1 MDPRQQPPQLP
12 FSRNATSQYSR
23 SPFPPS
29 SNTTANSTPNQSPFP
44 PVSHPHGEHQRRS
57 SENPYY
63 SSGPRSYPQEP
74 NNAGPPPPS
83 SGHSRHPSAS
93 SLPPGAPLNR
103 NMPPP
108 GSPPQ
113 PGNPPP
119 PSHQMGH
126 YGLPAPRAPP
136 LNVGHPSSFPGGR
149 ELPSLNSIQR
159 TGSTGSSMSI
169 SSMLGGPPPARDSQP
184 PPSHYHPPAT
194 SASSGP
200 TFAPTIQ
207 ASPRMHSASSEYQ
220 PFRRPQTPEHAR
232 PYDPRGSAA
241 ASPQGAYST
250 TPEVQRYG
258 TPQQGYHQRGP
269 SAQDG
274 REANRMSQG
283 PPPPRPTSQPK
294 SFQQQNMPPR
304 PVDMGRNNGPEE
316 MYQRRD
322 EVPRGSMEYNPERPD
337 LKPMTFEDRYRAERE
352 RRDEIDFR
360 ERERRERAYSGGD
373 GGRGHPVPQGEYRPQ
388 EVQRG
393 QPPPFTRP
401 PEQRDQGPW
410 PPRQQ
415 QPQQHQQQQQQQQ
428 QQHQQHQHHQQQQQ
442 QQQHQQQ
449 QQQQPP
455 PFDQSRVPYDPAGL
469 HPRHHHEYPPSS
481 APNYPGQSH
490 SAPAPQFQQ
499 QHPHNDRYP
508 PGPPNHPQQPPP
520 GQPGQQQQQQPFD
533 SPERQRINH
542 LHPQAQPP
550 PAHRRPGEE
559 GPPPPS
565 VAYSTPHGPPMYDSP
580 RNRPM
585 EEHLNHNNQRNLLAV
600 QEINRKGRVSP
611 MPQAVQGAQPQ
622 LPGPAG
628 EPGIKSEFGRMF
640 SGIGSGVTGLGVGSP
655 VTAGAQLPY
664 TNASLARR
672 DETDSAAHESGPE
685 AVAPKPKGRRR
696 KLKEEDTKGDEESTG
711 RLTPGSRAKRPK
723 THAHHHHQYNS
734 HHHHHHHH
742 GADHANAPTPAP
754 VGVTPFKN
762 VKSITPIPSPT
773 TGPTKDL
780 PIAHHHH
787 APRPA
792 HPHTHVK
799 EAPVKQAVQ
808 SPTSV
813 LPPKPKTIVTSKA
826 VLEAVAHRPR
836 THLGDVLYEPK
847 LKPARQIPNVP
858 SGRGFSSTPTPLP
871 WDVIK
876 DKENCTLT
884 VKVPKVHLTPIAR
897 EEITARRA
905 LWGTDVYTDDSDVV
919 AACIHGGWIRGEW
932 GEDVDASLLDLDRG
946 LSAPE
951 KEFPAS
957 KRRKDKEKDEKAR
970 LEANS
975 ATYLD
980 QPPKTGPVHVPADR
994 DMHVTI
1000 VILPRLEKYSSTT
1013 RFGLQSREYG
1023 GRYNGRQSVHDGISF
1038 MVTGI
1043 RWVTNGAGAQSRL
1056 RGKGRRERMRKA
1068 MGETNMASRGL
1079 NGAALEREKQRL
1091 DKIRGEIVSGTWWKK
1106 EKGRENGASADKEQ
1120 SSTTEGDKENRPGEE
1135 TRPATNGAAAA
1146 NTSNSLSADKM
1157 DVDENGKAAAAVAT
1171 PAPKA

>member
-1 MDPRQQPPQLP
+1 
-12 FSRNATSQYSR
+12 
-23 SPFPPS
+23 
-29 SNTTANSTPNQSPFP
+29 
-44 PVSHPHGEHQRRS
+44 
-57 SENPYY
+57 
-63 SSGPRSYPQEP
+63 
-74 NNAGPPPPS
+74 
-83 SGHSRHPSAS
+83 
-93 SLPPGAPLNR
+93 
-103 NMPPP
+103 MPPP

-136 LNVGHPSSFPGGR
+136 LNVGHPTSFPGGR

-194 SASSGP
+194 SATSGP
-200 TFAPTIQ
+200 TFAPTMQ

-250 TPEVQRYG
+250 TPEMQRYG

-274 REANRMSQG
+274 RDSSRMSQG

-294 SFQQQNMPPR
+294 SFQQNMPPR
-304 PVDMGRNNGPEE
+304 PVDMGRNSGPEE
-316 MYQRRD
+316 MYQRR
-322 EVPRGSMEYNPERPD
+322 EEIPRGSMEYNPERPG
-337 LKPMTFEDRYRAERE
+337 LKPMTFDDRYRAERE
-352 RRDEIDFR
+352 RREEIEFR

-373 GGRGHPVPQGEYRPQ
+373 GGRGHPAHQGEYRPQ

-401 PEQRDQGPW
+401 PEQREQGPW

-415 QPQQHQQQQQQQQ
+415 QQQQ
-428 QQHQQHQHHQQQQQ
+428 
-442 QQQHQQQ
+442 
-449 QQQQPP
+449 P

-469 HPRHHHEYPPSS
+469 HPRHHHEYPPTS

-490 SAPAPQFQQ
+490 PAPAPQFQQ
-499 QHPHNDRYP
+499 QPPPNDRYP

-520 GQPGQQQQQQPFD
+520 GQPGQQQQQQQPFD
-533 SPERQRINH
+533 SPERQRVNH
-542 LHPQAQPP
+542 LHPQAQSAPG
-550 PAHRRPGEE
+550 HRRPADE

-565 VAYSTPHGPPMYDSP
+565 VAYNTPHGPPMYDSP
-580 RNRPM
+580 RNRPG
-585 EEHLNHNNQRNLLAV
+585 EEHPNNNQRNLLAV

-611 MPQAVQGAQPQ
+611 LPQAVQGAQPQ

-672 DETDSAAHESGPE
+672 DETDSAAHESGPDT
-685 AVAPKPKGRRR
+685 VAPKPKGRRR

-711 RLTPGSRAKRPK
+711 RLTPSGRAKRPK
-723 THAHHHHQYNS
+723 THGHHHHQYVPVPSGLSTTTNDNS

-742 GADHANAPTPAP
+742 GVEHTNAPIPAP

-762 VKSITPIPSPT
+762 VKGSTPIPSPT

-780 PIAHHHH
+780 PAAHHHH
-787 APRPA
+787 VPRPA

-799 EAPVKQAVQ
+799 EAPAKQAVQ
-808 SPTSV
+808 SPTSI
-813 LPPKPKTIVTSKA
+813 LPPSPRRFSKA

-871 WDVIK
+871 WHIIK

-884 VKVPKVHLTPIAR
+884 VKVPKVHLTPLAR

-905 LWGTDVYTDDSDVV
+905 LRLGYRRCLHSR
-919 AACIHGGWIRGEW
+919 GWIRGEW
-932 GEDVDASLLDLDRG
+932 ADEVDVSLLDLDRG

-951 KEFPAS
+951 KEVPAT
-957 KRRKDKEKDEKAR
+957 KRRKEKEKEEKAR

-980 QPPKTGPVHVPADR
+980 KPPKTGPVNVPADR
-994 DMHVTI
+994 DMHVSI

-1013 RFGLQSREYG
+1013 RFGIQSREYG
-1023 GRYNGRQSVHDGISF
+1023 GRYNGRQSIHDGISF
-1038 MVTGI
+1038 MVTGL
-1043 RWVTNGAGAQSRL
+1043 RWVTNGAGTQSRL

-1068 MGETNMASRGL
+1068 MGEMNAASRGL

-1091 DKIRGEIVSGTWWKK
+1091 DKIRSEIVSGTWWKK
-1106 EKGRENGASADKEQ
+1106 EKGRENGATDKEER
-1120 SSTTEGDKENRPGEE
+1120 STSEGDKENIPDDEPRNAA
-1135 TRPATNGAAAA
+1135 PATNGATT
-1146 NTSNSLSADKM
+1146 NGDSAGKGDEM
-1157 DVDENGKAAAAVAT
+1157 DVDENGKAAE
-1171 PAPKA
+1171 APKA